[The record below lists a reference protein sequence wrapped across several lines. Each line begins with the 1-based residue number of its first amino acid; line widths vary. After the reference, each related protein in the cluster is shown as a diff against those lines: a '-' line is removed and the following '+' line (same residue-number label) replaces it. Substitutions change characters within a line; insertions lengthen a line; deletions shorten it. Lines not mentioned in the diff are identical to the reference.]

1 MNRTYLWLLAGILA
15 LPAALGLLSRLPHR
29 EEAPP
34 APAPPPTRIE
44 VALEIDP
51 ASRLAPERSVVP
63 LGAEVTLRVRNQSA
77 KPRLLALAGYEGAV
91 NVGIPARGDA
101 AVEFRAD
108 RPGDDFAWLLD
119 GTPAGKL
126 AVTGSHLVEGHR

>member
-1 MNRTYLWLLAGILA
+1 MNRTYLWLLAGVLV
-15 LPAALGLLSRLPHR
+15 LGGALGLLSRLPHR
-29 EEAPP
+29 DETPP
-34 APAPPPTRIE
+34 APAPAPARAE
-44 VALEIDP
+44 VTLEIDS

-63 LGAEVTLRVRNQSA
+63 LGADVTLHVRNQSA
-77 KPRLLALAGYEGAV
+77 RARLLALAGYPV
-91 NVGIPARGDA
+91 SLGIPARGDA

-126 AVTGSHLVEGHR
+126 AVAGSHLVEGHR